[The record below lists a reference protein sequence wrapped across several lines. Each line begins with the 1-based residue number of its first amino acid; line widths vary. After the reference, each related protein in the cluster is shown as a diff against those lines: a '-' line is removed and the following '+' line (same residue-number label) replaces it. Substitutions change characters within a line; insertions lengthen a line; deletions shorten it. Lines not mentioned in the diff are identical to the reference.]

1 SWEEPAPPRKQDP
14 KMQNVS
20 FTEALD
26 AVITHDPRYGRD
38 AYVFLRDALD
48 FTLKKRRKA
57 RREDSPD
64 APAAELL
71 DGFRLLALK
80 EYGPMSSLVLDSW
93 GVRSCEDVGNLV
105 FNLVEAGVFSKTD
118 SDTPEEFRNG
128 YDFDEAF
135 LAPFRP
141 QQKRLSAKPGRVVE
155 RGS

>member
-1 SWEEPAPPRKQDP
+1 
-14 KMQNVS
+14 MQNVS

-26 AVITHDPRYGRD
+26 AVITQDSRYARD

-57 RREDSPD
+57 RKEESSD
-64 APAAELL
+64 AHATELL
-71 DGFRLLALK
+71 DGFRLYALK
-80 EYGPMSSLVLDSW
+80 EYGPMSGLVLESW

-105 FNLVEAGVFSKTD
+105 FNLVEAGVFSKTER
-118 SDTPEEFRNG
+118 DTPEEFRHG
-128 YDFDEAF
+128 FDFDEAF

-141 QQKRLSAKPGRVVE
+141 QRKNLSAGAPRAVE